1 MCLAYPGKI
10 IEIVGDD
17 ATVELAENQYKVKL
31 VLLPD
36 AQVGQFVLVHAG
48 YAIQTIDAE
57 TAKETWDILHQIEKK
72 L

>member
-10 IEIVGDD
+10 IAIDGDD
-17 ATVELAENQYKVKL
+17 ATVELAGNEYKVKL

-36 AQVGQFVLVHAG
+36 VQVGQYVLVHAG

-57 TAKETWDILHQIEKK
+57 TAKETWEIFQQIEERA
-72 L
+72 